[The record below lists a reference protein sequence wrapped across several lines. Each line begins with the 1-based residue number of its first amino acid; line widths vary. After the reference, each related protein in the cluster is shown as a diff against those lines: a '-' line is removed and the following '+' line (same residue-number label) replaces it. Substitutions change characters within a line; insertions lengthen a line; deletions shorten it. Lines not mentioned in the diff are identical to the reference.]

1 MKVNMNIFSHIF
13 DPIPKLKHTFLIL
26 VDTAE
31 EHRCMVR
38 LMKMALG
45 LNEQTAEA
53 FLSPTKVEATSNG
66 KQQNGSTGKFV
77 SKTKAVPKKIEEDFD
92 IVVD

>member
-1 MKVNMNIFSHIF
+1 M
-13 DPIPKLKHTFLIL
+13 
-26 VDTAE
+26 DTAE

-45 LNEQTAEA
+45 LNEQQAEA
-53 FLSPTKVEATSNG
+53 FLSPTKDQNGTNG
-66 KQQNGSTGKFV
+66 KAKNGD
-77 SKTKAVPKKIEEDFD
+77 IDELD